1 MAIRTLINRTTRKE
15 FSTDGAEGIMKR
27 YPRVFIL
34 KPLAELDSEIL
45 QNEDTIKE
53 SMGKVS
59 NLLSVER
66 PKSDELLKILKAK
79 KRAELDELLR
89 LKELEPSD
97 YSNRG
102 EAIKAIMNPA

>member
-1 MAIRTLINRTTRKE
+1 MATRTLINRKTRKE

-34 KPLAELDSEIL
+34 KPLTELDSEIL
-45 QNEDTIKE
+45 QKEDKIKE
-53 SMGKVS
+53 SMD
-59 NLLSVER
+59 LLNMER

-89 LKELEPSD
+89 LKELDPSD